1 MPMMIASGHIAAAL
15 DMAEEIAAPMPLDAA
30 AVVAPAI
37 PMLVPIDAAPSATA
51 PESAPPS
58 AEVAPVVAAVLAAA
72 VPVIDDTMLLKPPE
86 SVLPKLDSML
96 P

>member
-1 MPMMIASGHIAAAL
+1 MPMTIAKGHIAAAL
-15 DMAEEIAAPMPLDAA
+15 DIAEEIAAPIPLDAA

-37 PMLVPIDAAPSATA
+37 PMLAPTDAAPSATA
-51 PESAPPS
+51 PDSALPR

-72 VPVIDDTMLLKPPE
+72 VPVIDDTMLLKPLE